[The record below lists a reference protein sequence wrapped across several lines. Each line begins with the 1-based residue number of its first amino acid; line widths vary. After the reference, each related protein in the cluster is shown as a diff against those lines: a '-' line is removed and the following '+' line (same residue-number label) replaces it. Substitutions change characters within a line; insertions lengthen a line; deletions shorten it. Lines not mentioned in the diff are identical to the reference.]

1 MELEAISQFKGE
13 FQPGEARSHHRH
25 HGGLLDRGVS
35 MRRGMGDGGQASVEP
50 LGFELGVD
58 GKGVVCAR
66 YRGPTHD
73 AASGHY
79 QALEGQPGP

>member
-1 MELEAISQFKGE
+1 MATPSSSCNGW
-13 FQPGEARSHHRH
+13 PPN
-25 HGGLLDRGVS
+25 GGGGVFGDEDVGG